1 MIAKTFF
8 GFEEILANELK
19 MLGAQ
24 DVEPGVRMVS
34 FKGDK
39 GFMYKANLSLRTA
52 LKILKPIYFFKARDE
67 QSLYKGISGVN
78 WSKFINANQTFV
90 IDATVHSEY
99 FNHSEFVSQKCKDA
113 IVDQFRERTGQRPS
127 IEKIHPDLRIN
138 IHIDKDQV
146 SVALDTSGNSLHQ
159 RGYRTATNIA
169 PINEVL
175 AAGILLLSGWD
186 GQGDFLDP
194 MCGSGTFLAEA
205 AMIACNIPA
214 NINRKEFAFEKWNDW
229 DNDLFDS
236 IMDSL
241 MKKIR
246 EFHYTIK
253 GYDKAPSAVQKAK
266 DNIKNANL
274 EEYITIE
281 ERNFFDTEKT
291 SEGKLH
297 MVFNPPYDERLDI
310 HMEEFYKNIGDTLK
324 KNYPGT
330 NAWFITGNLEA
341 LKFVGLKPSR
351 KIKLFNASIE
361 ARLVKLEDRM
371 HHKPNELSGGQ
382 RQRVAIA
389 RALVTKP
396 SIILADEPTGNL
408 DSKTGVEIMGLF
420 NELHAQGNTIILV
433 THEEDIARHA
443 HRIIRLRDGLIES
456 DTIVEDRVLPGA
468 HA

>member
-1 MIAKTFF
+1 MENNYKMIAKTFF
-8 GFEEILANELK
+8 GFEEILAKELQN
-19 MLGAQ
+19 LGAQ
-24 DVEPGVRMVS
+24 NVEQGVRMVS

-52 LKILKPIYFFKARDE
+52 LKILKPIYFFKANNE
-67 QSLYKGISGVN
+67 QTLYKGISGIN
-78 WSKFINANQTFV
+78 WSKLLNANQTFV
-90 IDATVHSEY
+90 IDTTVHSEY

-127 IEKIHPDLRIN
+127 IDKVHPDLRIN

-146 SVALDTSGNSLHQ
+146 SVALDTSGNALNQ

-186 GQGDFLDP
+186 GQTDFLDP

-229 DNDLFDS
+229 DNDLFDNIS
-236 IMDSL
+236 DSL
-241 MKKIR
+241 LKRVR
-246 EFHYTIK
+246 EFNYTIK
-253 GYDKAPSAVQKAK
+253 GYDKAPSAVQKAI

-274 EEYITIE
+274 DEYISIE
-281 ERNFFDTEKT
+281 EKNFFDTEKT

-297 MVFNPPYDERLDI
+297 IVFNPPYDERLDI

-330 NAWFITGNLEA
+330 NAWMITANLEA
-341 LKFVGLKPSR
+341 LKYVGLKPSR
-351 KIKLFNASIE
+351 KIKLFNAGLE
-361 ARLVKLEDRM
+361 ARLVKYEMYEGSKRT
-371 HHKPNELSGGQ
+371 KFQ
-382 RQRVAIA
+382 
-389 RALVTKP
+389 VT
-396 SIILADEPTGNL
+396 T
-408 DSKTGVEIMGLF
+408 DSAE
-420 NELHAQGNTIILV
+420 
-433 THEEDIARHA
+433 
-443 HRIIRLRDGLIES
+443 
-456 DTIVEDRVLPGA
+456 
-468 HA
+468 